1 MKHVKILG
9 AGCRNCQTTLNL
21 IEEVARAQSV
31 EIELEKVDQIQDIMQ
46 YRLMA
51 TPGVVIDE
59 EVVHSG
65 GVPDRKKIERW
76 FAPSA

>member
-9 AGCRNCQTTLNL
+9 TGCRNCQTTLSL
-21 IEEVARAQSV
+21 VEEVARAQGV

-46 YRLMA
+46 YRIMA
-51 TPGVVIDE
+51 TPGVVIDG

-65 GVPDRKKIERW
+65 GVPDRKKVEGW
-76 FAPSA
+76 FAAVQ